1 MGSDQ
6 LKTRGDHRRLCV
18 PGELPPAPG
27 SQRQPPSPAA
37 HCLGALEALPLF
49 GRGEIASWC
58 PGSPAPPAA
67 SVRARPGMSLRLEG
81 QMGSWQ
87 SLSSRG

>member
-1 MGSDQ
+1 MGTTEGCVCWGSFLWLLGLSD
-6 LKTRGDHRRLCV
+6 
-18 PGELPPAPG
+18 
-27 SQRQPPSPAA
+27 SPLAQAA
-37 HCLGALEALPLF
+37 HRLGASEALPLF
-49 GRGEIASWC
+49 GHGEIASWC
-58 PGSPAPPAA
+58 SGSPAPPAA

>member
-1 MGSDQ
+1 MTVELSVADFLPNDVFLRLIGSP
-6 LKTRGDHRRLCV
+6 LMLLHIC
-18 PGELPPAPG
+18 G
-27 SQRQPPSPAA
+27 SGGHAA
-37 HCLGALEALPLF
+37 SEALPLF
-49 GRGEIASWC
+49 GHGEIASWC
-58 PGSPAPPAA
+58 SGSPAPPAA